1 MHTVLNTFTAKKF
14 VEPLL
19 DNVNEQHNKEK
30 IIHKILID
38 PVNGDERF
46 LKELHVHYEIK
57 KFDIDYLF
65 IKHIIELYFY
75 FRKERPDIVIAHM
88 SRGAILPL
96 ISAFIARVPKR
107 IYFNHGVPYIG
118 YKNLPR
124 MCFKLLEKLNC
135 FFSNQVL
142 TVSQGMIE
150 PLTAITKKPVS
161 ILGPGSAC
169 GIDHNEFQRKSK
181 YDIENIKQQYAASDT
196 FIFTFVGR
204 PVARKGFD
212 ITLKAFTKAFS
223 GADNVILLLAGATSE
238 DIFRVLGS
246 KPNNIKPLG
255 FVMDLDNVYLATD
268 VVVVPSEHEGFCYAL
283 LEGAARECALIC
295 SDIPGPDAIVI
306 NKRNGILITPK
317 NIDSLMVSMSELF
330 NDREMTKK
338 YGEQAYMIASEFER
352 KKIMLYYS
360 YYIRSLFI
368 EQR

>member
-1 MHTVLNTFTAKKF
+1 MKIMHTVLNTFTAKKF

-135 FFSNQVL
+135 FF
-142 TVSQGMIE
+142 
-150 PLTAITKKPVS
+150 
-161 ILGPGSAC
+161 
-169 GIDHNEFQRKSK
+169 F
-181 YDIENIKQQYAASDT
+181 
-196 FIFTFVGR
+196 
-204 PVARKGFD
+204 
-212 ITLKAFTKAFS
+212 
-223 GADNVILLLAGATSE
+223 
-238 DIFRVLGS
+238 
-246 KPNNIKPLG
+246 
-255 FVMDLDNVYLATD
+255 
-268 VVVVPSEHEGFCYAL
+268 
-283 LEGAARECALIC
+283 
-295 SDIPGPDAIVI
+295 
-306 NKRNGILITPK
+306 
-317 NIDSLMVSMSELF
+317 
-330 NDREMTKK
+330 
-338 YGEQAYMIASEFER
+338 
-352 KKIMLYYS
+352 
-360 YYIRSLFI
+360 
-368 EQR
+368 